1 MNASRAATRAVR
13 EKVAETLAPLSR
25 YATEPVAK
33 AARRV
38 KAAA

>member
-1 MNASRAATRAVR
+1 MSASHAAARQVR

-25 YATEPVAK
+25 YATEPEAK
-33 AARRV
+33 AARKV